1 MRYHEL
7 VEAKFR
13 KPNIMF
19 HGTSTAFLQSILKN
33 GMVPRPKSKSWDVD
47 PDVSMISQSKVSLE
61 GSYWTSNLRIAISSA
76 WRTAKKF
83 KGDQLIIIAQ
93 IQQQQAHA
101 DEDSVTFVINDA
113 FSNSFGGRVYQERPD
128 LVAELYY
135 DHPDRI
141 QKIKE
146 VFNEKLHNNL
156 TKNTKK
162 PIPTNMLND
171 LFDAFAM
178 RLIAHG
184 EKESGGKEWYS
195 PLRRVTNKPD
205 NVPSVNE
212 AENNLLA
219 QKDKVTRYYS
229 ESAIEQP
236 NQYDHVLRITE
247 PVTYNGANKILF
259 VIERDKKLETV
270 RGSLMLYYPLKLH
283 YGTPPLPNKFMEQWY
298 SLIGTFP
305 GLITPDGKMLV
316 EPSTKGQS

>member
-33 GMVPRPKSKSWDVD
+33 GMVPRPKSKSWDED
-47 PDVSMISQSKVSLE
+47 PDVSLSSQSRVSLE
-61 GSYWTSNLRIAISSA
+61 GSYWTSNLLTATSSA
-76 WRTAKKF
+76 WRTSNKF

-93 IQQQQAHA
+93 IQQQQAFA
-101 DEDSVTFVINDA
+101 DEDSVTYVINSS
-113 FSNSFGGRVYQERPD
+113 FSNSFGNSLYMERPD
-128 LVAELYY
+128 LIAELYY

-141 QKIKE
+141 QKTKE

-171 LFDAFAM
+171 LFDAFVM

-195 PLRRVTNKPD
+195 PLRRVKNKPD
-205 NVPSVNE
+205 NILSVNE

-219 QKDKVTRYYS
+219 QKDKLTKYYS
-229 ESAIEQP
+229 ESAIESP
-236 NQYDHVLRITE
+236 TDFSHTLRISE
-247 PVTYNGANKILF
+247 PITYSGANKILF
-259 VIERDKKLETV
+259 IIERDKKLEN
-270 RGSLMLYYPLKLH
+270 LPLKLH

-298 SLIGTFP
+298 SRIGTFP
-305 GLITPDGKMLV
+305 GLMNPDGKMLV
-316 EPSTKGQS
+316 EPSKRER

>member
-47 PDVSMISQSKVSLE
+47 PDVSMISQSRVSLE
-61 GSYWTSNLRIAISSA
+61 GSYWTSNLLTATSSA
-76 WRTAKKF
+76 WRTANKF

-101 DEDSVTFVINDA
+101 DEDSVTYTINA
-113 FSNSFGGRVYQERPD
+113 SFSDSFGGRVYMERPD
-128 LVAELYY
+128 LIAELYY

-162 PIPTNMLND
+162 PIPTNTLND

-178 RLIAHG
+178 RLISHG
-184 EKESGGKEWYS
+184 EKESNGKEWYS
-195 PLRRVTNKPD
+195 PLRRVKNKPD
-205 NVPSVNE
+205 SIPSVNE

-219 QKDKVTRYYS
+219 QKDKLTKYYS
-229 ESAIEQP
+229 ESAIENP
-236 NQYDHVLRITE
+236 TEFSHSLRITE
-247 PVTYNGANKILF
+247 PVTYSGANKILF
-259 VIERDKKLETV
+259 VIERDKKLEN
-270 RGSLMLYYPLKLH
+270 LPLKLH
-283 YGTPPLPNKFMEQWY
+283 YGTPPLPNKFMDQWY
-298 SLIGTFP
+298 SRIGTFP
-305 GLITPDGKMLV
+305 GLMTPDGKMLV